1 MRKVIVGVTL
11 ALILTL
17 VVSSSASAGSWWK
30 VRKVVFPVKPPVVV
44 PYCPPI
50 TIYNPPWI
58 HWDIGDGIEVGLFW

>member
-30 VRKVVFPVKPPVVV
+30 VKRFVLPIKPPVVV
-44 PYCPPI
+44 HCPPI